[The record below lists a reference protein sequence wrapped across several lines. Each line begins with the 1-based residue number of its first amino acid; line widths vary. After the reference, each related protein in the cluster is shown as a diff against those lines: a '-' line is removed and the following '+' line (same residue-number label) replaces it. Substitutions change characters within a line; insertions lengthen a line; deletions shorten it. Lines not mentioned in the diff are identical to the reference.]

1 VTDVGGGSTPSALSR
16 TVPLSVTQEQLWYFS
31 QLAPENPIYNEVVS
45 IRKTGELNREA
56 LRQAFNEVVR
66 RHEAWRSTFRLVN
79 EVPVQVVQPPPTF
92 ELPLIDLRDSP
103 GKDVAQHAAQIAA
116 ELACEPYQL
125 DTGPL
130 VRPLLVRFA
139 EDEHRLYVALH
150 HLIFDGVSLNRVV
163 VPELVALYD
172 AFAGGKPPELA
183 EPLAQYAEYVAWSHE
198 WTKTPDFA
206 QRLGYWRRHLE
217 GTSELPLPLDHP
229 RPRQQRFHGG
239 MERIRVPRDLTA
251 RLGSLGSLH
260 HATLFQVLA
269 SAFAI
274 LLHRLAAGH
283 DDVVFGTVS
292 DLRQGPGLESIVGYC
307 LTPLVLR
314 ADLSGDPTFA
324 ELLGRIRAEVLD
336 DIAHQVPFNRL
347 VSDLQP
353 RREPGANP
361 IFQTML
367 VLEPSQESS
376 PPGWSLHAE
385 EVEAG
390 NAVGNA
396 KFDLLIELDL
406 RPEGHMDGRVGY
418 NGDLFERETA
428 QRLAGNWL
436 TLLEGI
442 SMSPDRRVSE
452 LPLLTEGE
460 VRRQQVEWNRTDVD
474 LPLEFCVH
482 ELVADQARR
491 TPEAVAVTNGRAQ
504 LTYSELDDQAGR
516 LAAYIRERGVG
527 PDVTVGVCLERSV
540 DLVVALLGV
549 LKAGGAFVPLEPDQP
564 RERLAHMIVDA
575 EPRVILTTALAEGS
589 LPPTTASVV
598 RIDTERDAWM
608 ASASLTTTDC
618 VPVNL
623 AYVLFTSGSTGT
635 PKGVMIEH
643 RSLVNQLAWR
653 VNSFRLSPEDRILQ
667 KTPLGFDV
675 SLWEFFCPLIAGA
688 TLVLLDPGAHRDP
701 ARVAEAIRSHG
712 ITVVHF
718 SPLMLDAFL
727 GAAGDGAFDSVRMV
741 LVGGET
747 LPAALARRFFGCFDS
762 GVELRNCYGPT
773 ETTVAATS
781 WRCDPSGEEV
791 VPIGRPVAN
800 TQTYVLD
807 AGCRLVPQGVAG
819 ELCIGGVQV
828 ARGYMNRPEL
838 TAGVFVANPFR
849 PGERMYRTGDV
860 ARHRAD
866 GSIEF
871 LGRRDSQVKIRGN
884 RVELGEIEA
893 AMATHPALAAA
904 VAMAWDD
911 PESGDRRLVAYVVP
925 ATQPPPRLAE
935 LRDHAVRFLPD
946 PMVPAA
952 FVILDALPLTPN
964 GKIDRRALPAPE
976 AGRLAAEAAY
986 VAPRTDAEATLAGI
1000 WAQLLRVERVG
1011 VDDNFFELGGDS
1023 ILSIQI
1029 VARANQAGLRL
1040 TPAQLFEHQTVAML
1054 AAVSGTSEV
1063 PAEEAAAKMDGESRG
1078 TPSDFPLAG
1087 LDQATLDRL
1096 LG

>member
-1 VTDVGGGSTPSALSR
+1 MRDDRGSPTRSGVSR

-31 QLAPENPIYNEVVS
+31 QLAPDNPMYNEVVS

-56 LRQAFNEVVR
+56 LQQAFNEVVR
-66 RHEAWRSTFRLVN
+66 RHEAWRSTFRVVN
-79 EVPVQVVQPPPTF
+79 EQPVQVVQPPPVF
-92 ELPLIDLRDSP
+92 ELALIDLCDSP
-103 GKDVAQHAAQIAA
+103 GGDAAQHAAKIAA
-116 ELACEPYQL
+116 ELAREPYQL

-130 VRPLLVRFA
+130 LRPLLVRFA
-139 EDEHRLYVALH
+139 EDEHRLYLALH

-172 AFAGGKPPELA
+172 AFVCGKQPALA
-183 EPLAQYAEYVAWSHE
+183 EPPAQYENYAAWSHE
-198 WTKTPDFA
+198 WTRTPDFA
-206 QRLGYWRRHLE
+206 QRLAYWRRHLE
-217 GTSELPLPLDHP
+217 GATELPLPLDHP

-239 MERIRVPRDLTA
+239 MERIRIPPDITA

-283 DDVVFGTVS
+283 TDVVFGTVS
-292 DLRQGPGLESIVGYC
+292 DLRQRPELESIVGYC
-307 LTPLVLR
+307 VTPLVLR
-314 ADLSGDPTFA
+314 ADLSGDPTFVDVLGRMRA
-324 ELLGRIRAEVLD
+324 ELLE
-336 DIAHQVPFNRL
+336 DIAHQVPFSRL

-361 IFQTML
+361 IFQAMI
-367 VLEPSQESS
+367 VLEPSLESE
-376 PPGWSLHAE
+376 PRGWSLHAE
-385 EVEAG
+385 EVEVG
-390 NAVGNA
+390 NAIGNA
-396 KFDLLIELDL
+396 KFDLLVELDL
-406 RPEGHMDGRVGY
+406 RPEGHLEGRVGY
-418 NGDLFERETA
+418 NRDLFDRETA
-428 QRLAGNWL
+428 QRLTGNWL
-436 TLLEGI
+436 TLLDGI
-442 SMSPDRRVSE
+442 SESPDCRVSE
-452 LPLLTEGE
+452 LPLLTERE
-460 VRRQQVEWNRTDVD
+460 TRRQQVEWNRTDVD
-474 LPLEFCVH
+474 LPLELCVH
-482 ELVADQARR
+482 ELIAEQARR
-491 TPEAVAVTNGRAQ
+491 TPEAVAVTNGNAQ
-504 LTYSELDDQAGR
+504 LTYSELDEQAGR
-516 LAAYIRERGVG
+516 LAAYLRERGVG
-527 PDVTVGVCLERSV
+527 PDVRVGLCLERSF
-540 DLVVALLGV
+540 DLVVALLAV

-564 RERLAHMIVDA
+564 RERLTHMIGDA
-575 EPRVILTTALAEGS
+575 EPRVILTTARVQGS

-598 RIDTERDAWM
+598 RLDTERDAWM
-608 ASASLTTTDC
+608 ARASLTTTDC
-618 VPVNL
+618 TPANL

-643 RSLVNQLAWR
+643 RSLVNQLAWG
-653 VNSFRLSPEDRILQ
+653 VNSFRLGPEDRILQ

-675 SLWEFFCPLIAGA
+675 SMWELFCPLIAGA
-688 TLVLLDPGAHRDP
+688 TMVQLDPGAHRDP
-701 ARVAEAIRSHG
+701 TRVAEAIRSHG
-712 ITVVHF
+712 ITVVYF
-718 SPLMLDAFL
+718 SPSMLNAFL
-727 GAAGDGAFDSVRMV
+727 DVAGGGAFDSVRMV
-741 LVGGET
+741 LVGGEA
-747 LPAALARRFFGCFDS
+747 LPAGLARRFFGCFDS

-781 WRCDPSGEEV
+781 WRCDPGGEEV

-807 AGCRLVPQGVAG
+807 AGGRLVPQGVAG

-828 ARGYMNRPEL
+828 ARGYVNRPDL

-893 AMATHPALAAA
+893 AMATHPAIAAA
-904 VAMAWDD
+904 VAMAWAD
-911 PESGDRRLVAYVVP
+911 PESGERRLVAYVLP
-925 ATQPPPRLAE
+925 ATQPAPRLAE
-935 LRDHAVRFLPD
+935 LRDHAVRLLPD
-946 PMVPAA
+946 PMVPVA
-952 FVILDALPLTPN
+952 FVILDALPLTHT
-964 GKIDRRALPAPE
+964 GKLDRRALPAPE
-976 AGRLAAEAAY
+976 AGRLTAEAAY
-986 VAPRTDAEATLAGI
+986 VAPRTEAEATLAGI
-1000 WAQLLRVERVG
+1000 WTQLLRVERVG

-1054 AAVSGTSEV
+1054 AAVSGTSDV
-1063 PAEEAAAKMDGESRG
+1063 PAEAAVGKMDGESG
-1078 TPSDFPLAG
+1078 VTPSDFPLAG